1 MHKVSLDIQGINRPL
16 TPLPDVGGCADNAP
30 FAMAFSNHATTCVLV
45 AEKDTAS
52 VDSQDA
58 VEIIQVFC
66 VYVSL

>member
-1 MHKVSLDIQGINRPL
+1 MHKVSLDVQGVNRLL
-16 TPLPDVGGCADNAP
+16 TPLPDVGGCTNDAP
-30 FAMAFSNHATTCVLV
+30 FAMAFSDHATTCVLV

-58 VEIIQVFC
+58 IEIIQAFY